1 VAEPSAGP
9 STPKPHGRLRRFG
22 ANLALVLA
30 CLVLV
35 FALLATWTQQVVLN
49 TNRFMDVVGPVPT
62 DPAVQASIADFVST
76 QVVTTL
82 DLQDRVANVLPPK
95 GAFLAAPITSA
106 LQQRLSNL
114 VLTTVSSERFAQIWD
129 SALRSLHEELV
140 RVLRGQST
148 VITIDQ
154 GVLYLNVL
162 PLVGQVVTELQNE
175 GFIPASVTLPDFS
188 GTDPG
193 PIQQKLSETFGITIP
208 PTFGQIPLVESAA
221 LTKAQTA
228 VKLLDVLVIVLWLLV
243 IGLMALAI
251 WATSRRRR
259 MVLMLALGSI
269 VALLLFRVILRGV
282 ENWLVSNVA
291 DPGSAATVQAL
302 TDAVLDNLFS
312 LMWWFVLLA
321 AAVALVTLFG
331 GRART
336 AARSAAETASQR
348 SRTAATSASAATAAS
363 AATGEAP
370 VEAASSLPATPS
382 APAPAPAK
390 PSVVA
395 RAWIRAHLAE
405 LRWIVPGIAVG
416 LIAAIA
422 VGLVTVVLVVA
433 VVLVIEYALTGIARE
448 DDPSTEPAEDPS
460 PTPA

>member
-1 VAEPSAGP
+1 M
-9 STPKPHGRLRRFG
+9 
-22 ANLALVLA
+22 
-30 CLVLV
+30 LV
-35 FALLATWTQQVVLN
+35 FALLATWTQQVLLN

-114 VLTTVSSERFAQIWD
+114 VLTTVSSDRFAQVWD

-140 RVLRGQST
+140 HVLRGQST

-228 VKLLDVLVIVLWLLV
+228 VKLLDLLVIVLWLLV

-251 WATSRRRR
+251 WATGRRRR

-282 ENWLVSNVA
+282 ETWLVSNVA

-302 TDAVLDNLFS
+302 MDAVLDNLFS

-321 AAVALVTLFG
+321 AAIALVTLFG
-331 GRART
+331 GRARA
-336 AARSAAETASQR
+336 AARSAAGTAGQR
-348 SRTAATSASAATAAS
+348 SRTAEAAAAPLVS
-363 AATGEAP
+363 SATGEAP
-370 VEAASSLPATPS
+370 VEATSPM
-382 APAPAPAK
+382 PAPPAVASPAPVAR
-390 PSVVA
+390 SVVA
-395 RAWIRAHLAE
+395 RAWVREHLAE
-405 LRWIVPGIAVG
+405 LRWVVPGIAVG

-422 VGLVTVVLVVA
+422 VGLVTVALVVA

-448 DDPSTEPAEDPS
+448 DDPSPEPVEESS